1 MSHKSR
7 KKTLERPNQG
17 TFKIF
22 WRLLWQYARHYPIY
36 LFLGLFSAVVMG
48 GALGTVFRMMSVSV
62 DLFEAGTAP
71 TPGSQS
77 VVVSVLPDGVP
88 PAEMEMVEP
97 LEPSTIAVSTPS
109 AVPSLPKG
117 DSSANVNNA
126 PKTREE
132 RNKAKSSKLLKQVN
146 RILAFFH
153 AEPVDE
159 TSVLTLKTVGIL
171 LGVIVLLF
179 GLKALGEWLNH
190 YSLRYVGARVVVD
203 LRQALV
209 DHLMRQSMGYFANG
223 STGALISRCT
233 NDVAAIE
240 QVISQALPELCQAPV
255 LIVVSIQFV
264 IAQALQQ
271 GLGWEF
277 LGVVVMLP
285 FFIAPFYWLTRFLRS
300 YQKQVLSELATVTG
314 RMQETFSG
322 MMVIKAFRQ
331 EDAEYRR
338 FKAVN
343 EGYFRKQRKAIMM
356 GVMVH
361 PLLQF
366 VAIALCVVFVLL
378 CYKFDVTLG
387 ALAIIGFAAQTAYK
401 PVKDLVKL
409 YSNVIRG
416 AAAGERVFEV
426 LDMDTSL
433 PQTANP
439 KPIQAFRDKIVY
451 HDVSFRYVKDGPCVL
466 SDIDLVIPKGS
477 MVALVGQ
484 TGSGKSTLAN
494 LLARFYDPTEGNI
507 TIDGTDLRDFE
518 VGDFRRQVGMVS
530 QDTFLFNTTIAE
542 NIRYGRPDATDAE
555 VREAAIQ
562 ANAMEFIEQ
571 FPDGFAH
578 KVGERGNLLSG
589 GQKQRIAIARAIL
602 RNPPILILDEATSAL
617 DTVTERQVQEALNN
631 VMKERTVIA
640 IAHRLSTIQMANEI
654 IVMEQGRI
662 IERGTHESLLAA
674 DGAYAKLHQMQRC
687 E

>member
-1 MSHKSR
+1 MGRKHHKLE
-7 KKTLERPNQG
+7 LERPKQS
-17 TFKIF
+17 TFRIF
-22 WRLLWQYARHYPIY
+22 WRLMRGYALRYPVY
-36 LFLGLFSAVVMG
+36 LTLGLLSAVVMG
-48 GALGTVFRMMSVSV
+48 GSLGMAFRMMSTSV

-71 TPGSQS
+71 STGQNAPNMHLSEPGENSIQVIDNQQVKTIVKES
-77 VVVSVLPDGVP
+77 EAKSVL
-88 PAEMEMVEP
+88 A
-97 LEPSTIAVSTPS
+97 S
-109 AVPSLPKG
+109 
-117 DSSANVNNA
+117 
-126 PKTREE
+126 REE
-132 RNKAKSSKLLKQVN
+132 RHKDKSAKLLGQVN

-153 AEPVDE
+153 VEPVDNA
-159 TSVLTLKTVGIL
+159 SVLDLKTVAIL
-171 LGVIVLLF
+171 LSVIVLLF

-203 LRQALV
+203 LRQELI
-209 DHLMRQSMGYFANG
+209 DHLMTQSMGYFANG

-240 QVISQALPELCQAPV
+240 HVVSQALPELCQAPV
-255 LIVVSIQFV
+255 LIVVSLEFV
-264 IAQALQQ
+264 VAQAISQ
-271 GLGWEF
+271 GLGWQF
-277 LGVVVMLP
+277 LGIVVLLP

-300 YQKQVLSELATVTG
+300 YQKQVLGELAQVTG

-331 EDAEYRR
+331 ETAEHER

-343 EGYFRKQRKAIMM
+343 ESYFRQQKKAIMA
-356 GVMVH
+356 GVLVH

-387 ALAIIGFAAQTAYK
+387 SLAVIGFAAQTAYK

-409 YSNVIRG
+409 YSNVIRC

-426 LDMDTSL
+426 LDLDTSL
-433 PQTANP
+433 PQSANP
-439 KPIQAFRDKIVY
+439 VPISNFRDAIQY
-451 HDVSFRYVKDGPCVL
+451 HDVSFSYVKGGAPVL
-466 SDIDLVIPKGS
+466 SHIELTIPKGS
-477 MVALVGQ
+477 LVALVGQ

-494 LLARFYDPTEGNI
+494 LLARFYDPTEGRI

-518 VGDFRRQVGMVS
+518 TGQFRQQVGMVS

-542 NIRYGRPDATDAE
+542 NIRYGRPEATDEE
-555 VREAAIQ
+555 VRAAALQ
-562 ANAMEFIEQ
+562 ANALEFIEQ
-571 FPDGFAH
+571 FPEGFQH

-617 DTVTERQVQEALNN
+617 DTVTERLVQEALNN
-631 VMKERTVIA
+631 VMKDRTVIA
-640 IAHRLSTIQMANEI
+640 IAHRLSTIQMASEI
-654 IVMEQGRI
+654 LVMDQGRI
-662 IERGTHESLLAA
+662 IERGTHEQLLAA
-674 DGAYAKLHQMQRC
+674 DGAYAKLHAMQTN
-687 E
+687 

>member
-1 MSHKSR
+1 MGHKHH
-7 KKTLERPNQG
+7 KLKLERPKQS

-22 WRLLWQYARHYPIY
+22 WRLMRGYALRYPGY
-36 LFLGLFSAVVMG
+36 LAVGLLSAILMG
-48 GALGTVFRMMSVSV
+48 GSLGMAFRMMSTSV

-71 TPGSQS
+71 QTTNASHATLTLDSGNDIKDVPQS
-77 VVVSVLPDGVP
+77 FDQ
-88 PAEMEMVEP
+88 
-97 LEPSTIAVSTPS
+97 
-109 AVPSLPKG
+109 KG
-117 DSSANVNNA
+117 GDDIGNLSSAQL
-126 PKTREE
+126 REE
-132 RNKAKSSKLLKQVN
+132 RNKDKSTKLLDKVN
-146 RILAFFH
+146 RILAIFH
-153 AEPVDE
+153 VDPVDNA
-159 TSVLTLKTVGIL
+159 SVLDIKTVAIL
-171 LGVIVLLF
+171 LGAIVFLF
-179 GLKALGEWLNH
+179 GLKAVGEWLNH

-203 LRQALV
+203 LRQALI
-209 DHLMRQSMGYFANG
+209 DHLMKQSMGYFANS

-240 QVISQALPELCQAPV
+240 HVVSQALPELCQAPV

-264 IAQALQQ
+264 IAQAVGQ
-271 GLGWEF
+271 GLGWQF
-277 LGVVVMLP
+277 LGIVVLLP

-300 YQKQVLSELATVTG
+300 YQKQVLGELANVTG
-314 RMQETFSG
+314 RMQETFAG

-331 EDAEYRR
+331 ENAEHKR
-338 FKAVN
+338 FQSVN
-343 EGYFRKQRKAIMM
+343 ERFFRQQKKAIMA
-356 GVMVH
+356 GVLVH
-361 PLLQF
+361 PMLQF

-387 ALAIIGFAAQTAYK
+387 ALAVIGFAAQTAYK

-409 YSNVIRG
+409 YSNVIRC

-433 PQTANP
+433 PQPTDP
-439 KPIQAFRDKIVY
+439 KPIKAFNDSIQY
-451 HDVSFRYVKDGPCVL
+451 HDVTFSYVPGGAPVL
-466 SDIDLVIPKGS
+466 SHINLTIPKGTL
-477 MVALVGQ
+477 VALVGQ

-494 LLARFYDPTEGNI
+494 LLARFYDPSEGRI
-507 TIDGTDLRDFE
+507 TIDGTDLREFE
-518 VGDFRRQVGMVS
+518 TGEFRQQVGMVS

-542 NIRYGRPDATDAE
+542 NIRYGRPEATDAE

-571 FPDGFAH
+571 FPDGFQH
-578 KVGERGNLLSG
+578 RVGERGNLLSG

-617 DTVTERQVQEALNN
+617 DTVTERLVQEALNN

-640 IAHRLSTIQMANEI
+640 IAHRLSTIQKANEI
-654 IVMEQGRI
+654 LVMDQGRI
-662 IERGTHESLLAA
+662 IERGTHEQLLAA
-674 DGAYAKLHQMQRC
+674 NGVYAKLHQMQAC

>member
-1 MSHKSR
+1 M
-7 KKTLERPNQG
+7 EE
-17 TFKIF
+17 
-22 WRLLWQYARHYPIY
+22 YARRYPGY
-36 LFLGLFSAVVMG
+36 LFLGMFSAIVMG
-48 GALGTVFRMMSVSV
+48 GALGSVFRMMSVSV
-62 DLFEAGTAP
+62 DLFEAGTAATP
-71 TPGSQS
+71 TSHTMIVANEPANLPPG
-77 VVVSVLPDGVP
+77 
-88 PAEMEMVEP
+88 
-97 LEPSTIAVSTPS
+97 AVIVQ
-109 AVPSLPKG
+109 VPSDGLPQSEVIG
-117 DSSANVNNA
+117 QPPLSPVETAPRFSDS
-126 PKTREE
+126 TREREE
-132 RNKAKSSKLLKQVN
+132 RNKAKSNKLLKQVN

-153 AEPVDE
+153 ADPVDE

-171 LGVIVLLF
+171 LSGIVLLF

-203 LRQALV
+203 LRQDLI
-209 DHLMRQSMGYFANG
+209 DHLMKQSMGYFANG

-240 QVISQALPELCQAPV
+240 HIVSQALPELCQAPV
-255 LIVVSIQFV
+255 LIIVSIQFV
-264 IAQALQQ
+264 AAQAIHQ
-271 GLGWEF
+271 GLGWQF
-277 LGVVVMLP
+277 LCVAGLLP
-285 FFIAPFYWLTRFLRS
+285 FFIAPFYLLTRFLRS
-300 YQKQVLSELATVTG
+300 YQKQVLSELAAVTG

-331 EDAEYRR
+331 ETAEHAR
-338 FKAVN
+338 FQTVN
-343 EGYFRKQRKAIMM
+343 EGYFRQQRKAIMT
-356 GVMVH
+356 GVLVH

-366 VAIALCVVFVLL
+366 VAIALSVVFVLL

-387 ALAIIGFAAQTAYK
+387 SLAIIGFAAHTAYK

-433 PQTANP
+433 PQAANP
-439 KPIQAFRDKIVY
+439 KPIRAFHDEIAY
-451 HDVSFRYVKDGPCVL
+451 HDVSFQYVKDGPTVL
-466 SDIDLVIPKGS
+466 SHIDLVIPKGNLI
-477 MVALVGQ
+477 ALVGQ

-507 TIDGTDLRDFE
+507 TIDGTDLRDFDT
-518 VGDFRRQVGMVS
+518 GDFRQQVGMVS

-542 NIRYGRPDATDAE
+542 NIRYGRPDASDEE
-555 VREAAIQ
+555 VRAAAIQ

-571 FPDGFAH
+571 FPEGFAH

-617 DTVTERQVQEALNN
+617 DTVTERLVQDALNN
-631 VMKERTVIA
+631 VMKDRTVIA
-640 IAHRLSTIQMANEI
+640 IAHRLSTIQKANEI
-654 IVMEQGRI
+654 LVMDQGKI

-674 DGAYAKLHQMQRC
+674 NGAYAKLHQMQIG

>member
-7 KKTLERPNQG
+7 KKNLERPSQG

-22 WRLLWQYARHYPIY
+22 WRLLWQYARHYPVY

-71 TPGSQS
+71 TP
-77 VVVSVLPDGVP
+77 VVV
-88 PAEMEMVEP
+88 
-97 LEPSTIAVSTPS
+97 T
-109 AVPSLPKG
+109 AVPSAQIAPESRLEVVSPGEILPPGQESEKPSEAG
-117 DSSANVNNA
+117 AS
-126 PKTREE
+126 KTREE
-132 RNKAKSSKLLKQVN
+132 RNKEKSGKLLKQVN
-146 RILAFFH
+146 RILKFCH
-153 AEPVDE
+153 ADPVDE

-171 LGVIVLLF
+171 LSAIVLLF

-209 DHLMRQSMGYFANG
+209 DHLMKQSMGYFANG

-264 IAQALQQ
+264 ISQALQQ
-271 GLGWEF
+271 GLGWQF
-277 LGVVVMLP
+277 LGVVVLLP

-300 YQKQVLSELATVTG
+300 YQKQVLGELATVTG

-331 EDAEYRR
+331 EDAEHQR

-343 EGYFRKQRKAIMM
+343 EGYFHKQRKAIMT

-433 PQTANP
+433 PQPANP
-439 KPIQAFRDKIVY
+439 KPIQAFHDKIVY
-451 HDVSFRYVKDGPCVL
+451 HDVSFRYVKDGPLVL
-466 SDIDLVIPKGS
+466 SDINLVIPRGS
-477 MVALVGQ
+477 LVALVGQ

-494 LLARFYDPTEGNI
+494 LLARFYDPTAGNI
-507 TIDGTDLRDFE
+507 TIDGTDLREFE
-518 VGDFRRQVGMVS
+518 VGDFRQQVGMVS

-542 NIRYGRPDATDAE
+542 NIRYGRPEATDEE

-571 FPDGFAH
+571 FPDGFEH

-617 DTVTERQVQEALNN
+617 DTVTERLVQEALNN

-662 IERGTHESLLAA
+662 IERGTHESLLAS
-674 DGAYAKLHQMQRC
+674 GGTYAKLHQMQH
-687 E
+687 

>member
-7 KKTLERPNQG
+7 NKKLDRPRQS

-22 WRLLWQYARHYPIY
+22 WRLMWQYARRYPGY
-36 LFLGLFSAVVMG
+36 LFLGVFSAIVMG
-48 GALGTVFRMMSVSV
+48 GALGSVFRMMSVSV
-62 DLFEAGTAP
+62 DLFEAGTAATP
-71 TPGSQS
+71 TSHTMIVANEPANLPPG
-77 VVVSVLPDGVP
+77 
-88 PAEMEMVEP
+88 
-97 LEPSTIAVSTPS
+97 AVIVQ
-109 AVPSLPKG
+109 VPSDGLPQSEVI
-117 DSSANVNNA
+117 DLPPLSPVETA
-126 PKTREE
+126 PKFSDSTREREE
-132 RNKAKSSKLLKQVN
+132 RNKAKSNKLLKQVN

-153 AEPVDE
+153 ADPVDE

-171 LGVIVLLF
+171 LSGIVLLF

-203 LRQALV
+203 LRQDLI
-209 DHLMRQSMGYFANG
+209 DHLMKQSMGYFANG

-240 QVISQALPELCQAPV
+240 HIVSQALPELCQAPV
-255 LIVVSIQFV
+255 LIIVSIQFV
-264 IAQALQQ
+264 AAQAIHQ
-271 GLGWEF
+271 GLGWQF
-277 LGVVVMLP
+277 LCVAGLLP
-285 FFIAPFYWLTRFLRS
+285 FFIAPFYLLTRFLRS
-300 YQKQVLSELATVTG
+300 YQKQVLSELAAVTG

-331 EDAEYRR
+331 ETAEHAR
-338 FKAVN
+338 FQTVN
-343 EGYFRKQRKAIMM
+343 EGYFRQQRKAIMT
-356 GVMVH
+356 GVLVH

-366 VAIALCVVFVLL
+366 VAIALSVVFVLL

-387 ALAIIGFAAQTAYK
+387 SLAIIGFAAHTAYK

-433 PQTANP
+433 PQAANP
-439 KPIQAFRDKIVY
+439 KPIRAFHDEIAY
-451 HDVSFRYVKDGPCVL
+451 HDVSFQYVKDGPTVL
-466 SDIDLVIPKGS
+466 SHIDLVIPKGNLI
-477 MVALVGQ
+477 ALVGQ

-507 TIDGTDLRDFE
+507 TIDGTDLRDFDT
-518 VGDFRRQVGMVS
+518 GDFRQQVGMVS

-542 NIRYGRPDATDAE
+542 NIRYGRPDASDEE
-555 VREAAIQ
+555 VRAAAIQ

-571 FPDGFAH
+571 FPEGFAH

-617 DTVTERQVQEALNN
+617 DTVTERLVQDALNN
-631 VMKERTVIA
+631 VMKDRTVIA
-640 IAHRLSTIQMANEI
+640 IAHRLSTIQKANEI
-654 IVMEQGRI
+654 LVMDQGKI

-674 DGAYAKLHQMQRC
+674 NGAYAKLHQMQIG